1 MGLTAN
7 AIVGVVGHLNQTV
20 LLVNYKVGASYY
32 WAHINKINKNAASI
46 DIYITC
52 PNVTTGDM
60 TITELNIY
68 NTQNQLWYTET
79 VDITSSKD
87 ISFKVV
93 ADVAVS

>member
-32 WAHINKINKNAASI
+32 WAHINKKNKNAASI

-52 PNVTTGDM
+52 PNVTTGEM
-60 TITELNIY
+60 TITEINVY
-68 NTQNQLWYTET
+68 NTKDQLWFTEIINVT
-79 VDITSSKD
+79 ASTDL
-87 ISFKVV
+87 SFKLV